1 MLGCNGEEDYKPR
14 PVHDIAF
21 IWCIDLSCKHRCP
34 LLIRTFRHASLIV
47 TLHRARQAMGVHVHT
62 DIVSDAY
69 ERLGTYLARKQANCL
84 VAQHLA
90 YIQEMLMLL
99 HSL

>member
-1 MLGCNGEEDYKPR
+1 
-14 PVHDIAF
+14 
-21 IWCIDLSCKHRCP
+21 
-34 LLIRTFRHASLIV
+34 
-47 TLHRARQAMGVHVHT
+47 MGVHVHT